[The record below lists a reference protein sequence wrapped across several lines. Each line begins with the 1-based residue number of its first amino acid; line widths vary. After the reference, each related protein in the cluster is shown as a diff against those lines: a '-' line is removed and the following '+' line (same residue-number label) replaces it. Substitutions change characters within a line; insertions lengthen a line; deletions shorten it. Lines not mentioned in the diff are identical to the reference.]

1 MLITFKSRASPD
13 VLMLADLA
21 NYLLGI
27 VGKHLGPCGVIERH
41 ELSDAISRMEEAIAE
56 DQRASD
62 AHDEMH
68 YGTQAGVRERTAG
81 LAQRAYPF
89 LDMLR
94 AAQKQD
100 VDIIWGL

>member
-27 VGKHLGPCGVIERH
+27 VGKRFSPRGVIERH
-41 ELSDAISRMEEAIAE
+41 ELSDVISRMEEAIAE
-56 DQRASD
+56 DQRTSD

-68 YGTQAGVRERTAG
+68 YGTQAGVRVRSAG

-94 AAQKQD
+94 EAQKQD